1 MQFGNFPLHAAAAG
15 NHVEVVQYLLQKQAN
30 ATLQNK
36 VGDIF
41 LSEGK
46 DFVCIRTR
54 CAFLLGVKV
63 RMICSG
69 FQSDWNGV

>member
-1 MQFGNFPLHAAAAG
+1 MQFGNVPLHAAAAA
-15 NHVEVVQYLLQKQAN
+15 NHIEVVQYLLQKKAN
-30 ATLQNK
+30 ATLQNN

-46 DFVCIRTR
+46 EFACSHIL
-54 CAFLLGVKV
+54 CALLLGVKE

-69 FQSDWNGV
+69 FQSDWSGV

>member
-30 ATLQNK
+30 ATLQNE

-46 DFVCIRTR
+46 EFACSRTR
-54 CAFLLGVKV
+54 CAF
-63 RMICSG
+63 
-69 FQSDWNGV
+69 W